1 MKNSMN
7 QDVKYWGDL
16 SKYDIDTAKAM
27 LESGRY
33 LYVLFTCQ
41 QSVEKLLKALVVQN
55 TKKFPPK
62 IHDLVKLS
70 NIADI
75 DVESDQKEFLAK
87 LNYYYLETRYPNE
100 LSEISKQIKKDTALT
115 FLKNTKKLLKWLK
128 SKVQ

>member
-55 TKKFPPK
+55 TNKFPPK
-62 IHDLVKLS
+62 FTTWL
-70 NIADI
+70 N
-75 DVESDQKEFLAK
+75 LAI
-87 LNYYYLETRYPNE
+87 LPILM
-100 LSEISKQIKKDTALT
+100 
-115 FLKNTKKLLKWLK
+115 LKVTKKSSL
-128 SKVQ
+128 QN